1 MSYSL
6 QPRHSSK
13 GLGFPLHP
21 HRGFGLS
28 GTDLT
33 IIYEYENPNL
43 NNYYK
48 SSVNVKN
55 LADIALKEE
64 IVQIG
69 RRSSEDLT

>member
-1 MSYSL
+1 M
-6 QPRHSSK
+6 
-13 GLGFPLHP
+13 HP

-33 IIYEYENPNL
+33 IIHEYENPNL

-48 SSVNVKN
+48 SFVNVKI

-64 IVQIG
+64 IIQIG
-69 RRSSEDLT
+69 RRSSEDLTRNRDVTYSMIHASDRNK